1 MSNNQQPQE
10 RIDILEGILLRLHHG
25 TTPEEVQE
33 EFNEHFSCVS
43 AIEISMM

>member
-10 RIDILEGILLRLHHG
+10 RIDILENILLRLHHG
-25 TTPEEVQE
+25 ASPEEVQAD
-33 EFNEHFSCVS
+33 FDEHFTGVS